1 MGNALEQ
8 FDGLAVEDKIR
19 WAIRDVNK
27 RREFKDRFPAYN
39 TEALRTGIAKCD
51 EEIQLFEQQIAK
63 AMARKREYQDLL
75 AQCERRDD
83 NLLVLAKRRDAER
96 ASV

>member
-27 RREFKDRFPAYN
+27 RQEFKARFPTYD
-39 TEALRTGIAKCD
+39 TDALRKGIATCD
-51 EEIQLFEQQIAK
+51 EEIALFEQQIAA

-75 AQCERRDD
+75 AQCEHRDN
-83 NLLVLAKRRDAER
+83 NLLALAQRRDAER
-96 ASV
+96 VSV

>member
-27 RREFKDRFPAYN
+27 RKEFKIRFPTYH
-39 TEALRTGIAKCD
+39 TEAIRKGISKCD
-51 EEIQLFEQQIAK
+51 EDIALFEQQIA
-63 AMARKREYQDLL
+63 ASMARKREYQDLL
-75 AQCERRDD
+75 VQCEHRDN
-83 NLLVLAKRRDAER
+83 NLLALAQRRDAER
-96 ASV
+96 PSV